1 MIFVFVLTISP
12 YLIRNYISFERIIL
26 HSGFGYNVWKA
37 YNPKADVEG
46 FYVEEEELKLKIN
59 KVEKIFCIGL
69 MKIKFILMRL
79 RNI

>member
-1 MIFVFVLTISP
+1 MFCINNFP

-46 FYVEEEELKLKIN
+46 FYVEEEELKLN
-59 KVEKIFCIGL
+59 KQSRKNILYRL